1 MPQKVPYELYDYYF
15 PLYNL
20 REPSNNIK
28 VGYATILKFEN
39 LPRQLRKQF
48 LAHWELQYGVN
59 NEYEHSKRWFMT
71 ERKDC
76 AFFHVEVKTSNWSEA
91 IDQSFELAK
100 ASVSILSFLY
110 QGHFPIYDAQFGTG
124 ERIKGG
130 YHASHGSSGEYY
142 YRRSLEV
149 FEYDPAYEKEIPKLT
164 EILTEPKSEIDSR
177 IRNALLI
184 FELQTAVIDER
195 VRFVLLATCLESLLM
210 GKADKDYLRWRLA
223 EKSAFLFPANREAI
237 YQRVKKAYDMRSGFI
252 HGSNELITKNDRSNL
267 QAIIASILK
276 RLIELESKGFNSME
290 RIDEHVRKLKFKDQ
304 DDL

>member
-1 MPQKVPYELYDYYF
+1 MSQKVPYKLYNHYF

-20 REPSNNIK
+20 RDPSNNIK
-28 VGYATILKFEN
+28 MGYATIQRFEN

-48 LAHWELQYGVN
+48 LNHWELQYGVN
-59 NEYEHSKRWFMT
+59 NEYKDSKRWFIA
-71 ERKDC
+71 ERKNC
-76 AFFHVEVKTSNWSEA
+76 AFFQVEVKASDWSEA
-91 IDQSFELAK
+91 IDQSFGLAK
-100 ASVSILSFLY
+100 ASASILSFLY
-110 QGHFPIYDAQFGTG
+110 QGHFPIYDSQFVSG

-130 YHASHGSSGEYY
+130 YHASYGSSGEYY

-149 FEYDPAYEKEIPKLT
+149 FEYDPTYETEIPKLT
-164 EILTEPKSEIDSR
+164 EILTEPKSEIDR
-177 IRNALLI
+177 KIRNALLI

-210 GKADKDYLRWRLA
+210 GKSDRDYLRWRLA

-252 HGSNELITKNDRSNL
+252 HGSNEPITENDRSNL
-267 QAIIASILK
+267 QTIVVSIL
-276 RLIELESKGFNSME
+276 RELIELESEGFNSME